1 MEIKCGQHI
10 KIRKNVNMD
19 ILVRSDEM
27 LELEENNKILQQLE
41 EKIRIL
47 GDSL

>member
-1 MEIKCGQHI
+1 
-10 KIRKNVNMD
+10 MD